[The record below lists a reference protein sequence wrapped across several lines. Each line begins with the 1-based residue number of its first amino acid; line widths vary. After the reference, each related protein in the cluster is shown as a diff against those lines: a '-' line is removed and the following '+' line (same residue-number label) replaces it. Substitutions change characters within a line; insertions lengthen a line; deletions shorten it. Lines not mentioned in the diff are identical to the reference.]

1 MGRVTPL
8 VEACG
13 LAVGHGGRALLEEVS
28 LGLHRGRILCL
39 LGPNGVGKTTLFR
52 TLLGLMP
59 PLGGEVFLGG
69 RRLAELGRAEVAQ
82 RLAYVPQTLT
92 TPFAWRAVDLV
103 LMGAAVRLGP
113 LARPG
118 RAEIAR
124 AEAALALLGIDD
136 LGPVEITRLS
146 GGQRQMVQIA
156 RAIAQG
162 AEAVAMDEPTASLD
176 FANRIR
182 VGRAIQGL
190 ASRGIGVLLC
200 THDPDQAADLGHEAL
215 LIERGGI
222 LAAGPTAEVMTAAR
236 MTRLYDI
243 PVRRDA
249 LPGGRLHFSGPSAR
263 DDGGP
268 VAGATAGQNV

>member
-1 MGRVTPL
+1 L
-8 VEACG
+8 
-13 LAVGHGGRALLEEVS
+13 
-28 LGLHRGRILCL
+28 
-39 LGPNGVGKTTLFR
+39 
-52 TLLGLMP
+52 
-59 PLGGEVFLGG
+59 
-69 RRLAELGRAEVAQ
+69 
-82 RLAYVPQTLT
+82 
-92 TPFAWRAVDLV
+92 
-103 LMGAAVRLGP
+103 
-113 LARPG
+113 
-118 RAEIAR
+118 EIAR

-146 GGQRQMVQIA
+146 GGQRQMVLIA

-222 LAAGPTAEVMTAAR
+222 LAAGPAAEVMTAAR

-249 LPGGRLHFSGPSAR
+249 LPG
-263 DDGGP
+263 
-268 VAGATAGQNV
+268 